1 MSITIFLEKNQIF
14 GTHLEPTALRV
25 NVLLMTSIENIVV
38 IGAGVVGLSC
48 AYNLLNSGEKVT
60 LLERGRPGCGQSTR
74 TGGGIRYLHGT
85 QENISMSFLSE
96 LFWKNFESEF
106 NVDIN
111 YQTTGHLFLTSNR
124 QKSKEL
130 CSIDPDSL
138 LDLSA
143 LDQKQIKTK
152 WPYLSQLIQKYGVY
166 CPIGGYLNHQKV
178 IDGLVAGFHKLG
190 GKLREGV
197 EVKTISE
204 MDNSKYRITSSEG
217 VIEANIIINCA
228 GAHAG
233 QFSRYSKAEHSF
245 TSRHHEL
252 LIVRPEK
259 PFPESC
265 PWLIDIDNQVHTRPD
280 GAGRAL
286 VGGFLGNNETTEL
299 QGYDFPISEDW
310 KQRVLIAAER
320 SFGLID
326 WNAEVLEHWGGLYP
340 GTVDYQPI
348 IEEEKP
354 GLFTA
359 AGFSGTGLM
368 HAPAAGLII
377 KDLVKFGKSEKIN
390 LSAFSSQRFETL
402 KSVSEK
408 TGF

>member
-1 MSITIFLEKNQIF
+1 M
-14 GTHLEPTALRV
+14 
-25 NVLLMTSIENIVV
+25 ENIVI

-48 AYNLLNSGEKVT
+48 AYNLLKSGEKVT
-60 LLERGRPGCGQSTR
+60 LLERGKVGCGQSTR

-85 QENISMSFLSE
+85 KENIRMSFLSE
-96 LFWKNFESEF
+96 FFWKNFESEF

-111 YQTTGHLFLTSNR
+111 YQETGHLFLTSNQ
-124 QKSKEL
+124 QKSEEL
-130 CSIDPDSL
+130 CNVDPDGL

-143 LDQKQIKTK
+143 LDRRQIKTK
-152 WPYLSQLIQKYGVY
+152 WPYLGQLIQDYGIY
-166 CPIGGYLNHQKV
+166 CPVGGYLDHQKV
-178 IDGLVAGFHKLG
+178 VDGLVSGFHKLG

-197 EVKTISE
+197 EVNTISLME
-204 MDNSKYRITSSEG
+204 NSKYRVTSSKG
-217 VIEANIIINCA
+217 IIEANIIINCA
-228 GAHAG
+228 GANAG
-233 QFSRYSKAEHSF
+233 QFGKYSKTAQPF

-252 LIVRPEK
+252 LIVKPEK
-259 PFPESC
+259 SFPDSC
-265 PWLIDIDNQVHTRPD
+265 PWLIDIDNEVHTRPD

-286 VGGFLGNNETTEL
+286 VGGFLGNNEVTEL

-310 KQRVLIAAER
+310 RQRVLIAAER

-326 WNAEVLEHWGGLYP
+326 WNSEVLQHWGGLYP
-340 GTVDYQPI
+340 GTVDYQPV

-368 HAPAAGLII
+368 QAPAAGLII

-390 LSAFSSQRFETL
+390 LSALSSHRFETL

>member
-1 MSITIFLEKNQIF
+1 
-14 GTHLEPTALRV
+14 
-25 NVLLMTSIENIVV
+25 MTSMENIVI

-48 AYNLLNSGEKVT
+48 AYHLLKSGEKVI
-60 LLERGRPGCGQSTR
+60 LLERDHAGCGQSTR

-111 YQTTGHLFLTSNR
+111 YQETGHLFLTSNLR
-124 QKSKEL
+124 NSEEL
-130 CSIDPDSL
+130 CSIDVGGL

-143 LDQKQIKTK
+143 LDRRQIKAK
-152 WPYLSQLIQKYGVY
+152 WPRLGQLTQDYGVY
-166 CPIGGYLNHQKV
+166 CPIGGYLDHQKV

-197 EVKTISE
+197 EVNTVHV
-204 MDNSKYRITSSEG
+204 MDNSKYRVTSSEG
-217 VIEANIIINCA
+217 IIEANVVINCA

-233 QFSRYSKAEHSF
+233 QFGKYPTVAYPF

-252 LIVRPEK
+252 LIVKPEK
-259 PFPESC
+259 PFPDSC

-280 GAGRAL
+280 GAGQAL
-286 VGGFLGNNETTEL
+286 VGGFLGNNEVTKL
-299 QGYDFPISEDW
+299 KGYDFPISVDW
-310 KQRVLIAAER
+310 RQRVLIAAER

-326 WNAEVLEHWGGLYP
+326 CNSEVLHHWGGLYP

-348 IEEEKP
+348 IEKEKP

-368 HAPAAGLII
+368 HAPAAGLIMR
-377 KDLVKFGKSEKIN
+377 DLVKFGKSEKIN
-390 LSAFSSQRFETL
+390 LDAFSSKRFETL
-402 KSVSEK
+402 QSVSEK

>member
-1 MSITIFLEKNQIF
+1 MI
-14 GTHLEPTALRV
+14 
-25 NVLLMTSIENIVV
+25 

-48 AYNLLNSGEKVT
+48 AYNLQKGGEKVT
-60 LLERGRPGCGQSTR
+60 LLERGHAGCGQSTR

-85 QENISMSFLSE
+85 KENIRMSFLSE

-106 NVDIN
+106 NIDIN
-111 YQTTGHLFLTSNR
+111 YQTTGHLFLTSNWR
-124 QKSKEL
+124 RSEEL
-130 CSIDPDSL
+130 RSIDLGGL
-138 LDLSA
+138 LNLSA
-143 LDQKQIKTK
+143 LDREQIKTK
-152 WPYLSQLIQKYGVY
+152 WPYLGQLTKDYGIY
-166 CPIGGYLNHQKV
+166 CPIGGYLDHQKV
-178 IDGLVAGFHKLG
+178 IDGLVGGFHKLG
-190 GKLREGV
+190 GKLREGF
-197 EVKTISE
+197 EVNTISE
-204 MDNSKYRITSSEG
+204 MDNCKYRITSSEG
-217 VIEANIIINCA
+217 IIEANIIINCA
-228 GAHAG
+228 GADAG
-233 QFSRYSKAEHSF
+233 QFSIYSRAEKSF

-265 PWLIDIDNQVHTRPD
+265 PWLIDMDSQVHTRPD
-280 GAGRAL
+280 GDGRAL
-286 VGGFLGNNETTEL
+286 VGGFLGNNEVIEL
-299 QGYDFPISEDW
+299 QGYDFPVSEDW
-310 KQRVLIAAER
+310 KQRVLITAER

-326 WNAEVLEHWGGLYP
+326 WNASVLEHWGGLYP
-340 GTVDYQPI
+340 GTVDYQPV

-390 LSAFSSQRFETL
+390 LAAFSSHRFETL

>member
-1 MSITIFLEKNQIF
+1 MK
-14 GTHLEPTALRV
+14 
-25 NVLLMTSIENIVV
+25 NIVI

-48 AYNLLNSGEKVT
+48 AYNLLKSGEKVT
-60 LLERGRPGCGQSTR
+60 LLERGHPGCGQSTR

-85 QENISMSFLSE
+85 QENISMSLLSE

-106 NVDIN
+106 NVDIK
-111 YQTTGHLFLTSNR
+111 YQTTGHLFLTSNP
-124 QKSKEL
+124 QNFKEL
-130 CSIDPDSL
+130 CSIDPDGL

-143 LDQKQIKTK
+143 LDRRQIKTK
-152 WPYLSQLIQKYGVY
+152 WPYLDQLIQDYGIY
-166 CPIGGYLNHQKV
+166 CPIGGYLDDQKV
-178 IDGLVAGFHKLG
+178 IDGLVSGFHKLG

-197 EVKTISE
+197 QVNTISL
-204 MDNSKYRITSSEG
+204 MDNSKYRVTSSEG
-217 VIEANIIINCA
+217 IIEANVVINCA

-233 QFSRYSKAEHSF
+233 QFGKYPMVARPF

-252 LIVRPEK
+252 LIVKPEK
-259 PFPESC
+259 PFPDGY

-286 VGGFLGNNETTEL
+286 VGGFLGNNEVTKL
-299 QGYDFPISEDW
+299 KGYDFPISENW
-310 KQRVLIAAER
+310 RERALIAAER

-326 WNAEVLEHWGGLYP
+326 RNSEVLQHWGGLYP
-340 GTVDYQPI
+340 GTVDYQPV

-368 HAPAAGLII
+368 HAPAAGLVIR
-377 KDLVKFGKSEKIN
+377 DLVKFGKSEKIN
-390 LSAFSSQRFETL
+390 LDAFSSKRFKKL

>member
-1 MSITIFLEKNQIF
+1 
-14 GTHLEPTALRV
+14 
-25 NVLLMTSIENIVV
+25 MTSQENIVV
-38 IGAGVVGLSC
+38 IGAGVVGLCC

-124 QKSKEL
+124 QKSEEL
-130 CSIDPDSL
+130 CSIDPDGL

-143 LDQKQIKTK
+143 LDRRQIKTK
-152 WPYLSQLIQKYGVY
+152 WPYLDQLIQDYGIY
-166 CPIGGYLNHQKV
+166 CPIGGYLDDQKV
-178 IDGLVAGFHKLG
+178 IDGLVSGFHKLG

-197 EVKTISE
+197 QVNTISL
-204 MDNSKYRITSSEG
+204 MDNSKYRVTSSEG
-217 VIEANIIINCA
+217 IIEANVVINCA

-233 QFSRYSKAEHSF
+233 QFGKYPMVARPF
-245 TSRHHEL
+245 RSRHHEL
-252 LIVRPEK
+252 LIVKPEK
-259 PFPESC
+259 PFPDGY

-286 VGGFLGNNETTEL
+286 VGGFLGNNEVTKL
-299 QGYDFPISEDW
+299 KGYDFPISENW
-310 KQRVLIAAER
+310 RERALVAAER

-326 WNAEVLEHWGGLYP
+326 RNSEVLQHWGGLYP
-340 GTVDYQPI
+340 GTVDYQPV

-390 LSAFSSQRFETL
+390 LAAFSSQRFETL

>member
-1 MSITIFLEKNQIF
+1 M
-14 GTHLEPTALRV
+14 EPTALRV

-204 MDNSKYRITSSEG
+204 VDNSKYRITSSEG

-233 QFSRYSKAEHSF
+233 QFSRYSKAKQSF

-252 LIVRPEK
+252 LLVRPEK
-259 PFPESC
+259 AFPESC
-265 PWLIDIDNQVHTRPD
+265 PWLVDIDNQVHIRPD

-310 KQRVLIAAER
+310 KKRVLISAER

-326 WNAEVLEHWGGLYP
+326 WNSEVLEHWGGLYP
-340 GTVDYQPI
+340 GTIDYQPV

-377 KDLVKFGKSEKIN
+377 TDLIKFGKSEKIN
-390 LSAFSSQRFETL
+390 LAAFSSQRFETL
-402 KSVSEK
+402 KGVSEK

>member
-1 MSITIFLEKNQIF
+1 MADKS
-14 GTHLEPTALRV
+14 
-25 NVLLMTSIENIVV
+25 
-38 IGAGVVGLSC
+38 
-48 AYNLLNSGEKVT
+48 
-60 LLERGRPGCGQSTR
+60 
-74 TGGGIRYLHGT
+74 
-85 QENISMSFLSE
+85 
-96 LFWKNFESEF
+96 
-106 NVDIN
+106 
-111 YQTTGHLFLTSNR
+111 YQTSPALCYREYFLFY
-124 QKSKEL
+124 
-130 CSIDPDSL
+130 P
-138 LDLSA
+138 
-143 LDQKQIKTK
+143 
-152 WPYLSQLIQKYGVY
+152 Y

-178 IDGLVAGFHKLG
+178 IDGLVSGFHKLG

-197 EVKTISE
+197 EVNTISE

-217 VIEANIIINCA
+217 IIEANVIINCA

-233 QFSRYSKAEHSF
+233 QFGRYSKAKQSF

-259 PFPESC
+259 PFPEKC

-286 VGGFLGNNETTEL
+286 VGGFLGNNDTTEL
-299 QGYDFPISEDW
+299 QGYNFPISEDW
-310 KQRVLIAAER
+310 KQRVLIAAEK

-326 WNAEVLEHWGGLYP
+326 WNSEVLEHWGGLYP
-340 GTVDYQPI
+340 GTVDYQPV

-377 KDLVKFGKSEKIN
+377 KDLVKFGTSEKIN
-390 LSAFSSQRFETL
+390 LAAFSSQRFETL
-402 KSVSEK
+402 KGVSEK

>member
-1 MSITIFLEKNQIF
+1 
-14 GTHLEPTALRV
+14 
-25 NVLLMTSIENIVV
+25 MTSMENIVV

-48 AYNLLNSGEKVT
+48 AYNLLKSGEKVT
-60 LLERGRPGCGQSTR
+60 LLERDRPGCGQSTR

-124 QKSKEL
+124 QKSEEL
-130 CSIDPDSL
+130 CSSDPNGL
-138 LDLSA
+138 LNLSA
-143 LDQKQIKTK
+143 LNRRQIKTK
-152 WPYLSQLIQKYGVY
+152 WPYLGQLIQDYGVY
-166 CPIGGYLNHQKV
+166 CPIGGYLDHQKV
-178 IDGLVAGFHKLG
+178 IDGLVSGFHKLG

-197 EVKTISE
+197 EVNTISL
-204 MDNSKYRITSSEG
+204 MDNSKYRITSSG
-217 VIEANIIINCA
+217 GIIEANIIINCA

-233 QFSRYSKAEHSF
+233 QFARYSKAEQSF

-252 LIVRPEK
+252 LIVRPRK
-259 PFPESC
+259 PFPENC

-280 GAGRAL
+280 GAGKAL

-299 QGYDFPISEDW
+299 QEYDYPISDDW

-326 WNAEVLEHWGGLYP
+326 CNSEVLEHWGGLYP
-340 GTVDYQPI
+340 GTVDYQPV

-390 LSAFSSQRFETL
+390 LAAFSSKRFETL

>member
-1 MSITIFLEKNQIF
+1 M
-14 GTHLEPTALRV
+14 
-25 NVLLMTSIENIVV
+25 ENIVV

-48 AYNLLNSGEKVT
+48 AYNLLNSGEKVI
-60 LLERGRPGCGQSTR
+60 LLERGHPGCGQSTR

-124 QKSKEL
+124 QKSEEL
-130 CSIDPDSL
+130 CSIDPDGL

-143 LDQKQIKTK
+143 LDRKQIKTK
-152 WPYLSQLIQKYGVY
+152 WPYLSQLIQEYGVY

-197 EVKTISE
+197 EVNTISE
-204 MDNSKYRITSSEG
+204 IENSKYHITSSEG
-217 VIEANIIINCA
+217 IIEANIVINCA

-233 QFSRYSKAEHSF
+233 QFGSYSKAEQSF
-245 TSRHHEL
+245 ISRHHEL

-259 PFPESC
+259 PFPENC

-286 VGGFLGNNETTEL
+286 VGGFLGYNEATEL

-310 KQRVLIAAER
+310 KRRVLIAAER

-326 WNAEVLEHWGGLYP
+326 WNAQVLEHWGGLYP
-340 GTVDYQPI
+340 GTVDNQPI

-390 LSAFSSQRFETL
+390 LAAFSSQRFETL
-402 KSVSEK
+402 KSVLEK

>member
-1 MSITIFLEKNQIF
+1 
-14 GTHLEPTALRV
+14 
-25 NVLLMTSIENIVV
+25 MTSMENIVV

-48 AYNLLNSGEKVT
+48 AYNLLKSGEKVT
-60 LLERGRPGCGQSTR
+60 MLERDRPGCGQSTR

-143 LDQKQIKTK
+143 LDRKQIKTK

-233 QFSRYSKAEHSF
+233 QFSRYSKAEQSF

-280 GAGRAL
+280 GK
-286 VGGFLGNNETTEL
+286 ECT
-299 QGYDFPISEDW
+299 
-310 KQRVLIAAER
+310 
-320 SFGLID
+320 
-326 WNAEVLEHWGGLYP
+326 
-340 GTVDYQPI
+340 
-348 IEEEKP
+348 
-354 GLFTA
+354 
-359 AGFSGTGLM
+359 
-368 HAPAAGLII
+368 
-377 KDLVKFGKSEKIN
+377 N
-390 LSAFSSQRFETL
+390 LKVITI
-402 KSVSEK
+402 
-408 TGF
+408 